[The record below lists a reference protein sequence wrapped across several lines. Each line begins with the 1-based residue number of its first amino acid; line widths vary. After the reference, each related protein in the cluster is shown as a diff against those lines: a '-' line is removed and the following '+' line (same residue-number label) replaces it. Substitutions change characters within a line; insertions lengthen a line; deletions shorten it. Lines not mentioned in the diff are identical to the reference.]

1 HDAEDTFQAT
11 FLVLAQKAASIRS
24 PEALPSW
31 LYGVA
36 TRLANRTRATVSRRH
51 AREVPLV
58 DTPSRESPD
67 AQRGSEKWCVLSE
80 EISRLPDRSRLP
92 FVLCYLD
99 GKTNEEAARL
109 LKCAA
114 GTVFSR
120 LARARQR
127 LRERLGRRGIAI
139 SGAVLATTL
148 SAWRSQA
155 PAAVAAEL

>member
-1 HDAEDTFQAT
+1 MPIQTGNPSDRQLLTDFTSSADEEAFAELVRRHGPMVLGVCRRMLRNQHDAEDTFQAT

-80 EISRLPDRSRLP
+80 EIS
-92 FVLCYLD
+92 
-99 GKTNEEAARL
+99 
-109 LKCAA
+109 
-114 GTVFSR
+114 
-120 LARARQR
+120 
-127 LRERLGRRGIAI
+127 
-139 SGAVLATTL
+139 
-148 SAWRSQA
+148 
-155 PAAVAAEL
+155 